1 MLNEQTQIVVELPT
15 DWMLNPVDGAR
26 HRVFLTNVMGALS
39 KLHPSIV
46 VRDVPWGTDLVE
58 RSPPPDGVLFS
69 FHSVGKVRGV
79 WRLKEAA
86 IPPLY
91 AVDRTGHSGWSEIAN
106 DKKLQEKAYSFD
118 LEKAKLI
125 IRNYKERFQLD
136 KLSKYPQP
144 GLFDQEI
151 SGYVFIPLQVQ
162 SDPVAKFADIDAL
175 TILKSASILSL
186 ETGIHV
192 VVKRHPY
199 CDSDAIAAFI
209 KSATAANPF
218 FHTSQANV
226 HDLIEHCSSVIA
238 VNSGVGL
245 EALIHGKPVY
255 ACGLSEWYPA
265 SHRIKDAAELRLAFN
280 KIQPEANNKSI
291 SYIGYLLSEYWIDG
305 LDFHA
310 VSERMK
316 LCLGEILVN
325 KAKETTAASMGLEM
339 SGKIGDL
346 ERRLARITTDLKYFQ
361 DENEQ
366 LKIAKLK
373 DTEYSQKILEELS
386 TSKKLSESQSLKII
400 EAEKMLGNLKSEN
413 TRYQNLIE
421 QIRSKP
427 VISMVKL
434 LANKLRD

>member
-26 HRVFLTNVMGALS
+26 HRIFLTNVMGALS

-91 AVDRTGHSGWSEIAN
+91 AIDRTGHSGWSEIAN

-136 KLSKYPQP
+136 KISKYPQP

-151 SGYVFIPLQVQ
+151 RDYVFIPLQVQ

-209 KSATAANPF
+209 ESATAANPF

-265 SHRIKDAAELRLAFN
+265 SHRIKDAAELRLAFHE
-280 KIQPEANNKSI
+280 IQPEADNKSI
-291 SYIGYLLSEYWIDG
+291 AYLGYLLSEYWIDG
-305 LDFHA
+305 SDFRV
-310 VSERMK
+310 VSERLKRCLNESPISDIKVAPIAPKK
-316 LCLGEILVN
+316 LKVCGEVG
-325 KAKETTAASMGLEM
+325 E
-339 SGKIGDL
+339 L
-346 ERRLARITTDLKYFQ
+346 ERRLARVMTDLNYFK
-361 DENEQ
+361 DENDQ
-366 LKIAKLK
+366 LKR
-373 DTEYSQKILEELS
+373 TELTDREYTQQILEELS
-386 TSKKLSESQSLKII
+386 ALKKLNGSQSLQITEIQKKLSTV
-400 EAEKMLGNLKSEN
+400 KSEN
-413 TRYQNLIE
+413 IRYQNLIGK
-421 QIRSKP
+421 IRDKP
-427 VISMVKL
+427 LSSAIKL
-434 LANKLRD
+434 LANKLGK

>member
-1 MLNEQTQIVVELPT
+1 MLNEQSQIVVELPT
-15 DWMLNPVDGAR
+15 DWMLNPVDGVR
-26 HRVFLTNVMGALS
+26 HRTFLTNVLGALS
-39 KLHPSIV
+39 KLHPSIIV
-46 VRDVPWGTDLVE
+46 TDVPWGTDFVE
-58 RSPPPDGVLFS
+58 RTPPANGVLFS
-69 FHSVGKVRGV
+69 FHSVGEVRGV

-106 DKKLQEKAYSFD
+106 DVKLQEKAYSFD
-118 LEKAKLI
+118 LEEAKVVI
-125 IRNYKERFQLD
+125 KNYKERFQSD
-136 KLSKYPQP
+136 KLSKYPQAS
-144 GLFDQEI
+144 LFDQDI
-151 SGYVFIPLQVQ
+151 RKYVFIPLQVQ
-162 SDPVAKFADIDAL
+162 SDPVAKFADIDAIS
-175 TILKSASILSL
+175 ILKTASTLSF
-186 ETGIHV
+186 EAGIHV

-199 CDSDAIAAFI
+199 CDSEAIAEFI
-209 KSATAANPF
+209 ESTTLTNPF
-218 FHTSQANV
+218 FHSSQSNI
-226 HDLIEHCSSVIA
+226 HDLIENCLSVIT

-265 SHRIKDAAELRLAFN
+265 SHGIKNAEELRLAFD
-280 KIQPEANNKSI
+280 KVQPKLSDKSI

-316 LCLGEILVN
+316 ICLGEILIN
-325 KAKETTAASMGLEM
+325 KAKETAAASMDLEM

-373 DTEYSQKILEELS
+373 DTEYTQKILEDLS

-400 EAEKMLGNLKSEN
+400 EAEKILGNLKSEN

-427 VISMVKL
+427 VISMLKL